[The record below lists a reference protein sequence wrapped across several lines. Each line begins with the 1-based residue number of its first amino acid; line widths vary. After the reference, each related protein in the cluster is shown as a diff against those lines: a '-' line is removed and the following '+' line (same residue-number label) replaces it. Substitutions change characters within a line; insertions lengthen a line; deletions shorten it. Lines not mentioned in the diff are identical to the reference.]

1 MQNQSTNPYGIPAS
15 EIKTVD
21 YTNDKIFL
29 NFSSNQRIR
38 SNIHD
43 YNWLIN
49 TYMEVELMAMIKGW
63 TGAWRGLE
71 NVGGLAI
78 HLNNLV
84 VKRVLV
90 PGAGADGYPSDGTY
104 YFPNWTP
111 VNSSSPT
118 SITKGTVIVNG
129 GYLTFNLFPN
139 VVTANSGP
147 TIYMGFI
154 PLINAASG
162 GTIDVLSIDLGC
174 YGNSYGKWIGI
185 EYKK

>member
-1 MQNQSTNPYGIPAS
+1 
-15 EIKTVD
+15 
-21 YTNDKIFL
+21 
-29 NFSSNQRIR
+29 
-38 SNIHD
+38 
-43 YNWLIN
+43 
-49 TYMEVELMAMIKGW
+49 
-63 TGAWRGLE
+63 
-71 NVGGLAI
+71 
-78 HLNNLV
+78 
-84 VKRVLV
+84 LV

-129 GYLTFNLFPN
+129 GNLTFNLFPN

-185 EYKK
+185 ECKKLPKKNKTYEKNFVISICGFNGICFQQPNSYLPKIHLWQLLRQCPSRLGQF